1 MNRCESCNIVLPS
14 LCGNCQAKASARHKC
29 DWITSKKT
37 GTFCKWCGITKPENA
52 CKHEWSYMDMSCLK
66 CGITKP
72 ENAKKRSIGEMC
84 NSSCPYH
91 KKCNRKCGSYE
102 YRKPKAVKCK

>member
-1 MNRCESCNIVLPS
+1 MNRCESYNIVLPS

-52 CKHEWSYMDMSCLK
+52 CAVKSSYRKYEGGDCYSYNIVCACGKTLGGWTRDKANGEYGKHLVE
-66 CGITKP
+66 TKP
-72 ENAKKRSIGEMC
+72 ENARRKVKR
-84 NSSCPYH
+84 
-91 KKCNRKCGSYE
+91 
-102 YRKPKAVKCK
+102 

>member
-52 CKHEWSYMDMSCLK
+52 
-66 CGITKP
+66 
-72 ENAKKRSIGEMC
+72 KKRSIGEMC